1 MAELLKDIYTEAFL
15 TTFSQQVQEVYRP
28 FKAQQ
33 FVRAVLADNWAD
45 LTLKQ
50 RTRQIAIVL
59 GQFLPQDYSEA
70 IALLEQLAPDCQGFA
85 YLFFPDFVV
94 VYGTRPED
102 WALSMHALEIFTQQ
116 SSAEF
121 AIRTFILTDPKRAM
135 GQMTQWAQSANAHVR
150 RLASEGCRPRLP
162 WGESLPVFKQDPIP
176 VLAILERLKNDPE
189 LYVRR
194 SVANNLNDI
203 AKDHPQLVIETAKKW
218 QGQSEAV
225 DWVIRHGCRTLL
237 RKDFLAVQTLF
248 GYAADSPAKPLV
260 LSAIIKTT
268 ATTVAI
274 GDKLA
279 FHYQIRFRPEAKLL
293 VRVEYAVDYVKANG
307 QQSRKLFKLAE
318 KEIDGR
324 QGLRG
329 ERQINF
335 KDLTTRKHY
344 PGQHNVA
351 LIVNGRE
358 VAKTAFEVVRR
369 EE

>member
-1 MAELLKDIYTEAFL
+1 MAELLKDIYTETFL
-15 TTFSQQVQEVYRP
+15 VNFSQQVQQVYRS

-33 FVRAVLADNWAD
+33 FVGAVLADNWAE

-59 GQFLPQDYSEA
+59 GQFLPLAYSEA
-70 IALLEQLAPDCQGFA
+70 VLLLEQLAPVCQGFA

-94 VYGTRPED
+94 VYGTRSED
-102 WALSMHALEIFTQQ
+102 WTLSMHALAIFTQH

-121 AIRTFILTDPKRAM
+121 AIRTFILKDPERAM
-135 GQMTQWAQSANAHVR
+135 VQMKQWAQSDNVHVR

-162 WGESLPVFKQDPIP
+162 WGESLPLFKQNPTP
-176 VLAILERLKNDPE
+176 VVAILEQLKDDPE

-237 RKDFLAVQTLF
+237 RKNFMAVQTLF
-248 GYAADSPAKPLV
+248 GYAVDSAQNPLV
-260 LSAIIKTT
+260 LAATIKTT
-268 ATTVAI
+268 VTTVVI

-279 FHYQIRFRPEAKLL
+279 FQYQIRFRPEAQLL
-293 VRVEYAVDYVKANG
+293 VRIEYAVDYVKANG

-318 KEIDGR
+318 KEIDGS

-329 ERQINF
+329 VRQINF

-351 LIVNGRE
+351 LIVNGQE
-358 VAKTAFEVVRR
+358 VAKTAFEVVQH
-369 EE
+369 EG